1 MEEIDLKE
9 LLLVYWKKKW
19 FVAIVTLISIA
30 IGYVYSYYHVVPKYE
45 ATTTLM
51 LGRISNF
58 SSESTESR
66 DDYQIAQ
73 SEITINSSLVST
85 YSKLITSRTLVQK
98 VIANLNLGL
107 SEGAIIGSTTVSRV
121 EQTQLIQIKVRNTNG
136 ELASKIANEIAKVFS
151 EQIEDIYNINNVYIV
166 DKAIPSGSPYNI
178 NHTKDLGIS
187 ALIGFVLSSGLV
199 LLYYLLDNTIKSEE
213 QLEENVGVKNLIN
226 IPLEKKRKNKI
237 SSEIIAYSDPK
248 SIISESFRTLRT
260 NVQFSNANAKDAKTF
275 LISSCFQSE
284 GKSYVSANLAI
295 TFAQV
300 GKKVILV
307 DADMRKGRQAKI
319 FNLVPNKGLS
329 NYISNLDENGIELN
343 EDLGKFIN
351 ETDIPNLSVITSGT
365 IPPNPSELLASPKL
379 EVMIEELKKYYDII
393 IFDGAPIVPI
403 TDSLILAR
411 LLGSTII
418 VTLYNK
424 TKKDDLK
431 KVKNGIE
438 AVGGKILGTCINC
451 VPINSSKRNSKYY
464 YYNNEKNKTNKVK
477 KIKNFFQIIINKINM
492 NLKKIKIFFKNILK
506 KKEIARLP
514 EASNFLEIKAK
525 ESKTLEKEQKQV
537 KKSNIA
543 EQKNNIKFNKNIN
556 ENEKINQDLKQ
567 NLEPNAKIIENLENT
582 AKEKNIEQEK
592 IEKEN
597 LKKQKESEKLK
608 IAQEK
613 EKERNK
619 KNQLKQKELE
629 EKEKIKQLM
638 KEGKAKEQE
647 ENRKI
652 RAEKIAENKEKIEQF
667 KNSSKEKF
675 YELKEKI
682 IQKYNNEKEKY
693 SKLLEERAIKRAEEL
708 EVRNK
713 IQEEKRIER
722 EKLEKIKLEEMQK
735 EKEKREIE
743 LEKIRKEKEEQRKL
757 KEIELAKLRE
767 EKEEQK
773 RLREIEQ
780 EKLREEREEQKKLK
794 ELELEKI
801 RLQKEEEKNKE
812 REEAKMTDEY
822 IEENLYPKT
831 KNTKL
836 Y

>member
-226 IPLEKKRKNKI
+226 IPLEKKRKNKV

-365 IPPNPSELLASPKL
+365 IPPNPSELLSSPKL

-464 YYNNEKNKTNKVK
+464 YYNSEKSKTNKFK
-477 KIKNFFQIIINKINM
+477 IIKNFFQRTINKINR
-492 NLKKIKIFFKNILK
+492 NLKKVKMFFKNILK

-514 EASNFLEIKAK
+514 EASNFSEIPVK
-525 ESKTLEKEQKQV
+525 ESKTLAKETKQV
-537 KKSNIA
+537 KKSNIS
-543 EQKNNIKFNKNIN
+543 EQKNNIKINKNVN
-556 ENEKINQDLKQ
+556 ENEKINKDLKE
-567 NLEPNAKIIENLENT
+567 NLEQNTKIIENLENT
-582 AKEKNIEQEK
+582 AKEKNIKQEK

-608 IAQEK
+608 TAQEK

-638 KEGKAKEQE
+638 KEGKVKEQE

-667 KNSSKEKF
+667 KNSSKEK
-675 YELKEKI
+675 
-682 IQKYNNEKEKY
+682 Y
-693 SKLLEERAIKRAEEL
+693 SKLLEERAIKKAEEL
-708 EVRNK
+708 EIRNK

-743 LEKIRKEKEEQRKL
+743 LEKIRKEKEEQ
-757 KEIELAKLRE
+757 
-767 EKEEQK
+767 K

-780 EKLREEREEQKKLK
+780 EKIREEREEQRKLK

>member
-19 FVAIVTLISIA
+19 FVALVTLISIA
-30 IGYVYSYYHVVPKYE
+30 IGYVYSYYHIVPKYE
-45 ATTTLM
+45 STTTLM
-51 LGRISNF
+51 LGKISNF
-58 SSESTESR
+58 SSDSTETR

-98 VIANLNLGL
+98 VIANLNLNI
-107 SEGAIIGSTTVSRV
+107 SEGAIIGSTIVSRV
-121 EQTQLIQIKVRNTNG
+121 EQTQLIQIRVRNTNP
-136 ELASKIANEIAKVFS
+136 ELACKIANEIAKVFS
-151 EQIEDIYNINNVYIV
+151 EQIKDIYNINNVYIV
-166 DKAIPSGSPYNI
+166 DKAIPSGTPYNI
-178 NHTKDLGIS
+178 NHKKDLGIS
-187 ALIGFVLSSGLV
+187 ALIGFVLSSGLI
-199 LLYYLLDNTIKSEE
+199 LLYYLLDNTVKSEE
-213 QLEENVGVKNLIN
+213 QLEENIGVKNLIN
-226 IPLEKKRKNKI
+226 IPLEKKQKNKI

-248 SIISESFRTLRT
+248 SIISETFRTLRT
-260 NVQFSNANAKDAKTF
+260 NVQFSNTNSKDAKTF
-275 LISSCFQSE
+275 LITSCFQSE

-307 DADMRKGRQAKI
+307 DADMRKGRQAKV
-319 FNLVPNKGLS
+319 FNLPSNRGLS
-329 NYISNLDENGIELN
+329 NYISNLDENGVELN
-343 EDLGKFIN
+343 EDLGKFIK
-351 ETDIPNLSVITSGT
+351 ETEVPNLSVITSGT
-365 IPPNPSELLASPKL
+365 VPPNPSELLSSPKL
-379 EVMIEELKKYYDII
+379 EKMIEELKKCYDII
-393 IFDGAPIVPI
+393 IFDGAPIIPI

-411 LLGSTII
+411 LLGSTIV

-451 VPINSSKRNSKYY
+451 VPINVSKRNSKYY
-464 YYNNEKNKTNKVK
+464 YYNSEKSKKNKIKI
-477 KIKNFFQIIINKINM
+477 IKNFFQKTINKINM
-492 NLKKIKIFFKNILK
+492 NLKKVKMFFKSILK

-514 EASNFLEIKAK
+514 EASNFSEIPVKEIK
-525 ESKTLEKEQKQV
+525 TLVKEQKQV
-537 KKSNIA
+537 KKSNKS
-543 EQKNNIKFNKNIN
+543 EQKNNIKINKNVN
-556 ENEKINQDLKQ
+556 ENEKINKDLKQ
-567 NLEPNAKIIENLENT
+567 SLEQNTKIIENLENT
-582 AKEKNIEQEK
+582 AKEKNI
-592 IEKEN
+592 
-597 LKKQKESEKLK
+597 KQ
-608 IAQEK
+608 
-613 EKERNK
+613 
-619 KNQLKQKELE
+619 
-629 EKEKIKQLM
+629 
-638 KEGKAKEQE
+638 
-647 ENRKI
+647 
-652 RAEKIAENKEKIEQF
+652 EKIAENKEKIEQF

-682 IQKYNNEKEKY
+682 TQKYNNEKEKY
-693 SKLLEERAIKRAEEL
+693 LRLLEERAIKRAEEL
-708 EVRNK
+708 ENRNK

-722 EKLEKIKLEEMQK
+722 EKLEKIKLEEMEK

-743 LEKIRKEKEEQRKL
+743 LEKIRKEKEEQKKI
-757 KEIELAKLRE
+757 KEIELAKLKE

-780 EKLREEREEQKKLK
+780 EKLREEKEEQKKLR

-801 RLQKEEEKNKE
+801 KLQKEEEKNKE
-812 REEAKMTDEY
+812 REESKMTDEY

>member
-19 FVAIVTLISIA
+19 FVALVTLISIA
-30 IGYVYSYYHVVPKYE
+30 IGYVYSYYHIVPKYE

-58 SSESTESR
+58 SSESTETR

-98 VIANLNLGL
+98 VIANLNLNL
-107 SEGAIIGSTTVSRV
+107 NEGAIIGSTTVSRV
-121 EQTQLIQIKVRNTNG
+121 EQTQLIQIRVRNTNP
-136 ELASKIANEIAKVFS
+136 ELACKIANEIAKVFS
-151 EQIEDIYNINNVYIV
+151 EQIKDIYNINNVYIV
-166 DKAIPSGSPYNI
+166 DKAIPSGTPYNI
-178 NHTKDLGIS
+178 NHKKDLGIS
-187 ALIGFVLSSGLV
+187 ALIGFVLSSGLI
-199 LLYYLLDNTIKSEE
+199 LLYYLLDNTVKSEE
-213 QLEENVGVKNLIN
+213 QLEENIGVKNLIN
-226 IPLEKKRKNKI
+226 IPLEKKQKNKI

-248 SIISESFRTLRT
+248 SIISETFRTLRT
-260 NVQFSNANAKDAKTF
+260 NVQFSNTNSKDAKTF
-275 LISSCFQSE
+275 LITSCFQSE

-307 DADMRKGRQAKI
+307 DADMRKGRQAKV
-319 FNLVPNKGLS
+319 FNLPSNRGLS
-329 NYISNLDENGIELN
+329 NYISNLDENGVELN
-343 EDLGKFIN
+343 EDLGKFIK
-351 ETDIPNLSVITSGT
+351 ETEVPNLSVITSGT
-365 IPPNPSELLASPKL
+365 VPPNPSELLSSPKL
-379 EVMIEELKKYYDII
+379 EKMIEELKKCYDII
-393 IFDGAPIVPI
+393 IFDGAPIIPI

-411 LLGSTII
+411 LLGSTIV

-451 VPINSSKRNSKYY
+451 VPINVSKRNSKYY
-464 YYNNEKNKTNKVK
+464 YYNSEKSKKNKIKI
-477 KIKNFFQIIINKINM
+477 IKNFFQKTINKINM
-492 NLKKIKIFFKNILK
+492 NLKKVKMFFKSILK

-514 EASNFLEIKAK
+514 EASNFSEIPVKEIK
-525 ESKTLEKEQKQV
+525 TLVKEQKQV
-537 KKSNIA
+537 KKSNKS
-543 EQKNNIKFNKNIN
+543 EQKNNIKINKNVN
-556 ENEKINQDLKQ
+556 ENEKINKDLKQ
-567 NLEPNAKIIENLENT
+567 SLEQNTKIIENLENT
-582 AKEKNIEQEK
+582 AKEKNI
-592 IEKEN
+592 
-597 LKKQKESEKLK
+597 KQ
-608 IAQEK
+608 
-613 EKERNK
+613 
-619 KNQLKQKELE
+619 
-629 EKEKIKQLM
+629 
-638 KEGKAKEQE
+638 
-647 ENRKI
+647 
-652 RAEKIAENKEKIEQF
+652 EKIEQF

-682 IQKYNNEKEKY
+682 TQKYNNEKEKY
-693 SKLLEERAIKRAEEL
+693 LRLLEERAIKRAEEL
-708 EVRNK
+708 ENRNK

-722 EKLEKIKLEEMQK
+722 EKLEKIRIEEMQK

-743 LEKIRKEKEEQRKL
+743 LEKIRKEKEEQKRL
-757 KEIELAKLRE
+757 KEIELEKLRE

-773 RLREIEQ
+773 RLKEIEL
-780 EKLREEREEQKKLK
+780 EKLREKKEEQKKLK
-794 ELELEKI
+794 EIELEKLREEKEEQKKLRELELEKI
-801 RLQKEEEKNKE
+801 KLQKEEEKNKE
-812 REEAKMTDEY
+812 REESKLTDEY

>member
-226 IPLEKKRKNKI
+226 IPLEKKRKNKV

-365 IPPNPSELLASPKL
+365 IPPNPSELLSSPKL

-464 YYNNEKNKTNKVK
+464 YYNSEKSKTNKFK
-477 KIKNFFQIIINKINM
+477 IIKNFFQRTINKINM
-492 NLKKIKIFFKNILK
+492 NLKKVKMFFKNILK

-514 EASNFLEIKAK
+514 EASNFSEIPVKENKTLAK
-525 ESKTLEKEQKQV
+525 ETKQV
-537 KKSNIA
+537 KKSNIS
-543 EQKNNIKFNKNIN
+543 EQKNNIKINKNVN
-556 ENEKINQDLKQ
+556 ENEKINKDLKE
-567 NLEPNAKIIENLENT
+567 NLEQNVKIIENLENT
-582 AKEKNIEQEK
+582 VKEKNIEQ
-592 IEKEN
+592 
-597 LKKQKESEKLK
+597 
-608 IAQEK
+608 
-613 EKERNK
+613 
-619 KNQLKQKELE
+619 
-629 EKEKIKQLM
+629 
-638 KEGKAKEQE
+638 
-647 ENRKI
+647 
-652 RAEKIAENKEKIEQF
+652 EKIAENKEKIEQF
-667 KNSSKEKF
+667 KNNSKEKF

-682 IQKYNNEKEKY
+682 AQKYNNEKEKY
-693 SKLLEERAIKRAEEL
+693 SKLLEERAIKKAEEL
-708 EVRNK
+708 EIKNK

-757 KEIELAKLRE
+757 KEIELAKLKE

-780 EKLREEREEQKKLK
+780 EKIREEREEQRKLK